1 MEIKVHDRDQLP
13 DNSQLKPALF
23 GHDGEDEKINNVG
36 YISGMYVPVTYQVCM
51 YKLHIRYTHTSYIS
65 GIHIPV
71 TGIRIHYRCRRC

>member
-36 YISGMYVPVTYQVCM
+36 YISGMYVPVTYQVYM
-51 YKLHIRYTHTSYIS
+51 
-65 GIHIPV
+65 
-71 TGIRIHYRCRRC
+71 